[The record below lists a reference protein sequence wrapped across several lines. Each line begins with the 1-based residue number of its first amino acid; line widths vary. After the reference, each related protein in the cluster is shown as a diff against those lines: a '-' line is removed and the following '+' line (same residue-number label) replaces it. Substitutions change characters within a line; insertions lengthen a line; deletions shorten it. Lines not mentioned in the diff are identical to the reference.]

1 MSKVICL
8 TERRSTLLFRFKDN
22 ERAVSV
28 ADDGNADSFP
38 SVPCV
43 HEEAIVAPLDS
54 FTDL

>member
-1 MSKVICL
+1 M
-8 TERRSTLLFRFKDN
+8 LLFRFKDN